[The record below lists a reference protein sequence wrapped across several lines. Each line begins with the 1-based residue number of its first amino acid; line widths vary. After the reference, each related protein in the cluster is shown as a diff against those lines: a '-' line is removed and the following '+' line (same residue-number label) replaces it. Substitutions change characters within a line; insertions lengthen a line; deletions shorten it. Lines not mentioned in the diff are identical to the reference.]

1 MIKEGSVVVVVG
13 KLDQRIRESTE
24 EIVVGTVISIKNG
37 KVSVVLSDGNIWV
50 GNDWEVYEDT
60 AESHSRS
67 PNLREE

>member
-37 KVSVVLSDGNIWV
+37 KVSVVLSDGNS
-50 GNDWEVYEDT
+50 G
-60 AESHSRS
+60 
-67 PNLREE
+67 

>member
-1 MIKEGSVVVVVG
+1 MLKEGSVVIVVG
-13 KLDQRIRESTE
+13 KLDQRIRENTE
-24 EIVVGTVISIKNG
+24 EIVVGTIISIKNG

-60 AESHSRS
+60 AEPHSRI